1 VFEARAAAG
10 WAVSAVVR
18 RRLATRRFARTP
30 AKNCRARCG
39 TYCAEDAGA
48 KLVLCGHTHMPRAIK
63 LVDGR
68 FIVNT
73 GSVGLQAYSDA
84 YPFAHTIEPGSP
96 HARYAIVTEQEGE

>member
-1 VFEARAAAG
+1 
-10 WAVSAVVR
+10 
-18 RRLATRRFARTP
+18 
-30 AKNCRARCG
+30 
-39 TYCAEDAGA
+39 
-48 KLVLCGHTHMPRAIK
+48 MPRAIK
-63 LVDGR
+63 LVDDR